1 MVKLTVD
8 GTEIDVAPGSS
19 VLQACEQAG
28 REIPRFCYHE
38 RLSVAGNC
46 RMCLVEIEKAPKPIA
61 SCAYPV
67 AEGMVVKTDT
77 AMVRQARR
85 GVMEF
90 LLINHPLDCPI
101 CDQGGECDLQD
112 QSYSYGMDHS
122 RYAEGKRAVK
132 DKNLGP
138 LVKTVMTRCIQCT
151 RCIRFATEIA
161 GVPELGATARGENM
175 EVGTYVEHALTSE
188 LSGNL
193 IDICPVGALTS
204 KPYAFVSR
212 PWELHKTDSVD
223 VMDAVGTPIRV
234 DARGPEVLRILPR
247 INDEINDEWLADK
260 SRFSLDGLK
269 RRRLDKPWVRRD
281 GKLQP
286 ASWLEAFAAIADR
299 LRGVAG
305 ARIGAIAGDLC
316 DAESML
322 ALKDL
327 MASLGSENLDCRQDG
342 AQLDASRREFYLFN
356 STIAGI
362 DVADAILLIGSNPRR
377 EAPILNARIR
387 KRWMA
392 TSGHIPIGLIGPQ
405 VDLTYP
411 TTHLGDEPSVLA
423 SLMDG
428 THQFAAK
435 LRDAE
440 RPMVIVGQGGL
451 TRSDGAAVLAD
462 VWRLADTVGA
472 LTPEWHG
479 FNVLHSAA
487 ARVAALD
494 VGFLPGPG
502 GLGVAGMMRGGVDV
516 LWLLGADE
524 FDMARIGADSFV
536 VYQGHHGDRGAMRAD
551 VILPG
556 CAYTEKDGTYVN
568 TEGRVQRGYRAL
580 FAPGEAR
587 EDWRILRA
595 LSATIGHVLPYDDLD
610 TLRARLARANPVF
623 ARQGLSRY
631 GANDR
636 SAPRQDVHP
645 LMDRTAFTP
654 YVADYYQTNPISR
667 ASLTMAECSRTAPA
681 SLCSATLAV
690 AAE

>member
-1 MVKLTVD
+1 MVKLVVD
-8 GTEIDVAPGSS
+8 GTEIDVESGSS

-77 AMVRQARR
+77 PMVRQARR

-112 QSYSYGMDHS
+112 QSYAYGMDHS
-122 RYAEGKRAVK
+122 RYAENKRAVK

-212 PWELHKTDSVD
+212 SWELQKTDSVD
-223 VMDAVGTPIRV
+223 VLDALGTPIRV
-234 DARGPEVLRILPR
+234 DSRGPEVLRILPR
-247 INDEINDEWLADK
+247 VNDEINEEWLGDK
-260 SRFSLDGLK
+260 SRFSVDGLK
-269 RRRLDKPWVRRD
+269 RRRLDKPWLREA
-281 GKLQP
+281 GKLRP
-286 ASWLEAFAAIADR
+286 ASWQEVFGAIAAK
-299 LRGVAG
+299 LQGLPG
-305 ARIGAIAGDLC
+305 ARIGALAGDLC
-316 DAESML
+316 DAESMM

-327 MASLGSENLDCRQDG
+327 LAALGSQNLDCRQDG
-342 AQLDASRREFYLFN
+342 ARLDASSRDFYLFN

-362 DVADAILLIGSNPRR
+362 DAADAILLIGTNPRR
-377 EAPILNARIR
+377 EAPVLNARLR
-387 KRWMA
+387 KRYLAMA
-392 TSGHIPIGLIGPQ
+392 GRLPIGLIGAHA
-405 VDLTYP
+405 DLTYKF
-411 TTHLGDEPSVLA
+411 THLGDTPDAFA
-423 SLMDG
+423 SLLDG
-428 THQFAAK
+428 SHDFASS
-435 LRDAE
+435 LRDAKQ
-440 RPMVIVGQGGL
+440 PMVILGQGAL
-451 TRSDGAAVLAD
+451 ARPDGAAVLSQA
-462 VWRLADTVGA
+462 WKLAASIGA
-472 LTPEWHG
+472 LTPQWHG
-479 FNVLHSAA
+479 FNILHIAA
-487 ARVAALD
+487 ARVGALD
-494 VGFLPGPG
+494 LGFLPGPG
-502 GLGVAGMMRGGVDV
+502 ALDLAGMMEGGVDL

-524 FDMARIGADSFV
+524 FDTARIGADTFV
-536 VYQGHHGDRGAMRAD
+536 VYQGHHGDRGAARAD

-556 CAYTEKDGTYVN
+556 AAYTEKNGTYVN

-580 FAPGEAR
+580 FPPGDAR

-595 LSATIGHVLPYDDLD
+595 FSATIGHALPYDDLD
-610 TLRARLARANPVF
+610 GLRARLERANPVF
-623 ARQGLSRY
+623 GRIGLARF
-631 GANDR
+631 GAGDHTPPA
-636 SAPRQDVHP
+636 SAGA
-645 LMDRTAFTP
+645 LGSAAFIP
-654 YVADYYQTNPISR
+654 AVPDYYQTNAISR
-667 ASLTMAECSRTAPA
+667 ASLTMAECSRIAPRP
-681 SLCSATLAV
+681 LAV

>member
-1 MVKLTVD
+1 MVKLIVD
-8 GTEIDVAPGSS
+8 GAEIEMEAGSS
-19 VLQACEQAG
+19 VLQACEHAG
-28 REIPRFCYHE
+28 KEIPHFCFHE

-61 SCAYPV
+61 SCAYPI
-67 AEGMVVKTDT
+67 AEGMVVRTDT
-77 AMVRQARR
+77 PMVRQARR

-112 QSYSYGMDHS
+112 QSYAYGMDHS

-132 DKNLGP
+132 DKYLGP

-175 EVGTYVEHALTSE
+175 EVGTYIEHALTSE

-204 KPYAFVSR
+204 KPYAFVAR
-212 PWELHKTDSVD
+212 PWELKKTDSVD

-234 DARGPEVLRILPR
+234 DIRGPEVLRILPR
-247 INDEINDEWLADK
+247 VNDEINDEWIADK
-260 SRFSLDGLK
+260 SRFSFDGLK
-269 RRRLDKPWVRRD
+269 RRRLDKPWVREG
-281 GKLQP
+281 GKLRP
-286 ASWLEAFAAIADR
+286 ASWQEAFSVIASK
-299 LRGVAG
+299 LLGIPG
-305 ARIGAIAGDLC
+305 SRIGAIAGDLC

-327 MASLGSENLDCRQDG
+327 MAALGSKNLDCRQDG
-342 AQLDASRREFYLFN
+342 AKLDASRRDFYVFN

-362 DVADAILLIGSNPRR
+362 DAADAVLIIGSNPRR

-387 KRWMA
+387 KRWVA
-392 TSGHIPIGLIGPQ
+392 TSGHLPIGLVGSKT
-405 VDLTYP
+405 DLTYDFA
-411 TTHLGDEPSVLA
+411 HLGDAPSLLDDLL
-423 SLMDG
+423 SGQHDFSGIMRK
-428 THQFAAK
+428 AAK
-435 LRDAE
+435 
-440 RPMVIVGQGGL
+440 PMIIIGQGAL
-451 TRSDGAAVLAD
+451 ARPDGAAVLSRA
-462 VWRLADTVGA
+462 WRLASGVGA
-472 LTPEWHG
+472 LTADWNG

-487 ARVAALD
+487 ARVGALD
-494 VGFLPGPG
+494 LDFLPGSG
-502 GLGVAGMMRGGVDV
+502 GLGFAAMLRGEVDA

-524 FDMARIGADSFV
+524 FDASGISATTFV
-536 VYQGHHGDRGAMRAD
+536 IYQGHHGDRGAARAD

-556 CAYTEKDGTYVN
+556 AAYTEKDGTYVN

-580 FAPGEAR
+580 YPPGEAR

-595 LSATIGHVLPYDDLD
+595 FSATIGHALPYDDIED
-610 TLRARLARANPVF
+610 LRARLEQINPVF
-623 ARQGLSRY
+623 ARQGLPRF
-631 GANDR
+631 GAADQ
-636 SAPRQDVHP
+636 SGPQDGGALSDEP
-645 LMDRTAFTP
+645 FAP
-654 YVADYYQTNPISR
+654 YVADYYQTSPVSR
-667 ASLTMAECSRTAPA
+667 ASLTMAECSRLAPPA
-681 SLCSATLAV
+681 LAAGPLAL

>member
-8 GTEIDVAPGSS
+8 NTEVEIEAGSS
-19 VLQACEQAG
+19 VLQACELAG

-67 AEGMVVKTDT
+67 AEGMVVRTDT
-77 AMVRQARR
+77 PMVRQARR

-112 QSYSYGMDHS
+112 QSYAYGMDHS
-122 RYAEGKRAVK
+122 RYAENKRAVK

-204 KPYAFVSR
+204 KPYAFVAR
-212 PWELHKTDSVD
+212 PWELNKTDSVD

-234 DARGPEVLRILPR
+234 DTRGPEVLRILPR
-247 INDEINDEWLADK
+247 VNDEINDEWIADK
-260 SRFSLDGLK
+260 SRFSFDGLK
-269 RRRLDKPWVRRD
+269 RRRLDKPWIRES
-281 GKLQP
+281 GKLRP
-286 ASWLEAFAAIADR
+286 ASWQEAFSAISGR
-299 LRGVAG
+299 LRDLPGN
-305 ARIGAIAGDLC
+305 RIGAVAGDLC

-327 MASLGSENLDCRQDG
+327 MTSLGSQNLDCRQDG

-362 DVADAILLIGSNPRR
+362 DAADALLIVGSNPRR

-387 KRWMA
+387 KRWLA
-392 TSGHIPIGLIGPQ
+392 RSGHLPVAVIGPAS
-405 VDLTYP
+405 DLTYK
-411 TTHLGDEPSVLA
+411 TLHLGDDPALLDA
-423 SLMDG
+423 LHDG
-428 THQFAAK
+428 THDFAQI
-435 LRDAE
+435 LRSAE
-440 RPMVIVGQGGL
+440 RPLVIVGQGAL
-451 TRSDGAAVLAD
+451 ARPDGAAVLASS
-462 VWRLADTVGA
+462 WRLASAVGA
-472 LTPEWHG
+472 LKADWHG
-479 FNVLHSAA
+479 FNVLHAA
-487 ARVAALD
+487 ASRVAALD
-494 VGFLPGPG
+494 LGFLPGAG
-502 GLGVAGMMRGGVDV
+502 GLDFASMMGGGVDL

-524 FDMARIGADSFV
+524 FDMARIGRETFV
-536 VYQGHHGDRGAMRAD
+536 VYQGHHGDRGAARAD

-556 CAYTEKDGTYVN
+556 SAYTEKDGTYVN

-580 FAPGEAR
+580 FAPGDAR

-595 LSATIGHVLPYDDLD
+595 FSAVAGHVLPYDDIGA
-610 TLRARLARANPVF
+610 LRSRLEHINPVF
-623 ARQGLSRY
+623 ARLGLARF
-631 GANDR
+631 GAT
-636 SAPRQDVHP
+636 SQAGPAEAGQAMSSEP
-645 LMDRTAFTP
+645 FAP
-654 YVADYYQTNPISR
+654 YVRDYYLTDPISR
-667 ASLTMAECSRTAPA
+667 ASLTMAECSRIAPSSLAA
-681 SLCSATLAV
+681 SPLPV